1 MKYKDYYRILGVE
14 RGASD
19 DDIKKAYRRLARRYH
34 PDVSKEA
41 DAEERFKEVSEAY
54 EVLRDAEK
62 RKAYDDLGR
71 HHSGQEFRPPPG
83 WEQHFGGGPGGFE
96 HIFEG
101 ADLSDL
107 FAAFGGGR
115 QRRGGRDSRFA
126 MRGQDFEVPVEVS
139 LEDAYRGTELSL
151 NLTMQEVGD
160 DGTVR
165 RVPRAVKVRIP
176 KGVTD
181 GQKMRVPGKGGAG
194 AGGAPAGD
202 LYLELRLKP
211 HPLFRVSG
219 HDLYITLP
227 IAPWEAALGAA
238 VEVPTLS
245 GRVRVKVQPGTS
257 SGQNLRLSGKG
268 LPKPGGGHGDLY
280 AVVQIAVPEHLSDR
294 ERRIYEELARASGFN
309 PRSHL

>member
-14 RGASD
+14 RGASE

-54 EVLRDAEK
+54 EVLRDEEK

-71 HHSGQEFRPPPG
+71 HPSGEEFRPPPG
-83 WEQHFGGGPGGFE
+83 WERHFRGGGFE
-96 HIFEG
+96 RIFED

-115 QRRGGRDSRFA
+115 RFT
-126 MRGQDFEVPVEVS
+126 MRGQDFELPVEIS
-139 LEDAYRGTELSL
+139 LEDACRGTELSL

-160 DGTVR
+160 DGTLR
-165 RVPRAVKVRIP
+165 RVPRVVKVRIP
-176 KGVTD
+176 KGVSD
-181 GQKMRVPGKGGAG
+181 GQKLRVPGKGGAG

-202 LYLELRLKP
+202 LYLELRFKP
-211 HPLFRVSG
+211 HPLFRTSG

-238 VEVPTLS
+238 AEVPTLS

-280 AVVQIAVPEHLSDR
+280 AVVQIAVPGHLGER
-294 ERRIYEELARASGFN
+294 ERQLYEELARASDFN